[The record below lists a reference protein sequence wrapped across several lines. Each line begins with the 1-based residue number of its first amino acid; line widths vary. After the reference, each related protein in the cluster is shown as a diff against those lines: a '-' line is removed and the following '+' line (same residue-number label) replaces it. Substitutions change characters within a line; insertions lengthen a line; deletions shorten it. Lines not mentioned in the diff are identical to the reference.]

1 MAINPTPKE
10 MPTGE
15 CNPTA
20 GKAINSPNFPTS
32 HTPDK
37 IFQSMRVAYALR
49 GHELYR
55 TDPVDGPV
63 TYWAERWGLVRELPT
78 VHDAELFLAQIGGRQ

>member
-37 IFQSMRVAYALR
+37 MFQSMRVAYALR
-49 GHELYR
+49 GHELQRSYP
-55 TDPVDGPV
+55 TDGPV
-63 TYWAERWGLVRELPT
+63 KYWTELLGLVRHLPT
-78 VHDAELFLAQIGGRQ
+78 LHDAALVMVQIGGRL